1 MASVF
6 LSTGYYAVIC
16 AMRLGE
22 VSVVAPF
29 RYTSLLWALALGY
42 LVWGDIPNALA
53 WIGIVLLIGA
63 GLSMIHHQRSAHR
76 RWIAASRVEA
86 PTPAARPGGLD

>member
-1 MASVF
+1 
-6 LSTGYYAVIC
+6 
-16 AMRLGE
+16 

-53 WIGIVLLIGA
+53 WLGIVLLISA
-63 GLSMIHHQRSAHR
+63 GLAMIHHQRSVPR
-76 RWIAASRVEA
+76 R
-86 PTPAARPGGLD
+86 